1 MLFYLLFFYR
11 LAEQFSHFYRI
22 IVIAYF
28 IWSTTNICCS
38 LLQLHVVRF
47 AKFYDFILKRKKN
60 FFLFFILKIKHIS
73 NDLILLQ
80 LMNTLTGDEFQK
92 ICVNIFW
99 AYGQI
104 FLLCFFGERLSNSF
118 EDLSTDIF
126 HCNWYKFPVKSQRFL
141 NTMLLAS
148 QNPVSMRGF
157 GSTICSRD
165 SFKMVLNLTNL
176 EGLFPIKNGFVP
188 LN

>member
-1 MLFYLLFFYR
+1 MLFLTTITRCKICKIVWFYF
-11 LAEQFSHFYRI
+11 E
-22 IVIAYF
+22 
-28 IWSTTNICCS
+28 
-38 LLQLHVVRF
+38 
-47 AKFYDFILKRKKN
+47 KKKN

-73 NDLILLQ
+73 NDLISLQ
-80 LMNTLTGDEFQK
+80 LINRNTLTGDEFQN
-92 ICVNIFW
+92 ICIYIFW

-176 EGLFPIKNGFVP
+176 EGLFPI
-188 LN
+188 